1 MAQGDMQL
9 FDSLRPQLSYLDPE
23 QIDQVAKAYVLA
35 RDAHGEQTRSSGEP
49 YITHPVAVAGIL
61 AELRMDAQSLMAA
74 LMHDVMED
82 CGVSKDE
89 LQAEF
94 GLQVAE
100 LVEGVSKLT
109 QINFGSKAEQQAENF
124 RKMMMAMTRDIRV
137 ILIKLADR
145 LHNMRTLG
153 ALLPAKR
160 RRIAQETI
168 DIYAPIAN
176 RLGIY
181 QIKSE
186 LEDLGFA
193 ALYPYR
199 YKVLR
204 NSVKKAR
211 GNRKEI
217 VSGIAQAIEGR
228 LKKADIACTVIG
240 REKSLYSIYEKMRT
254 RVGSFAEVM
263 DIYGFRIVTDSED
276 NCYRTL
282 GQIHTLYKPVPG
294 RFKDYIAIPKTNGYQ
309 SLHTVLKGPHG
320 LHIEVQIR
328 TEAMDSVANHGVAAH
343 WRYKSNTP
351 NPVETRAKEWLRS
364 VIEFQQSAGD
374 SLEFVENVKFDLF
387 PDEVYVFTPNGNI
400 LELPAWAT
408 PVDFAYAIHTDVGNA
423 CIAAKIDRQLAP
435 LSTPL
440 RNGQTVEIITAPGAR
455 PNPTWLNFVVSGKA
469 RANIR
474 HFLKNQRRDDSVAMG
489 RRLLEKALGNKKLSD
504 FAEAE
509 QRRVAH
515 ETKHK
520 AFEDLLAD
528 IGIGAIAAVTVV
540 HRLDPDRRVI
550 KKEEGDAETGLKP
563 MAIRGTEGLLVT
575 YARCCCP
582 IPGDPIVGILQAGR
596 GIAVHVHSCP
606 HTAEFIRQPERS
618 VPLTWDKDVKGEF
631 SVELEVDV
639 VNQRGVL
646 AKLTATIAD
655 EEANIANV
663 EIDPRDG
670 SYNTIVFMVQVRGRL
685 HLANIMRRLRAMP
698 EVNRIMRHHRGA
710 GRGVALTK

>member
-1 MAQGDMQL
+1 
-9 FDSLRPQLSYLDPE
+9 
-23 QIDQVAKAYVLA
+23 
-35 RDAHGEQTRSSGEP
+35 
-49 YITHPVAVAGIL
+49 
-61 AELRMDAQSLMAA
+61 
-74 LMHDVMED
+74 
-82 CGVSKDE
+82 
-89 LQAEF
+89 
-94 GLQVAE
+94 
-100 LVEGVSKLT
+100 
-109 QINFGSKAEQQAENF
+109 
-124 RKMMMAMTRDIRV
+124 
-137 ILIKLADR
+137 
-145 LHNMRTLG
+145 
-153 ALLPAKR
+153 
-160 RRIAQETI
+160 
-168 DIYAPIAN
+168 
-176 RLGIY
+176 
-181 QIKSE
+181 
-186 LEDLGFA
+186 
-193 ALYPYR
+193 
-199 YKVLR
+199 
-204 NSVKKAR
+204 
-211 GNRKEI
+211 
-217 VSGIAQAIEGR
+217 
-228 LKKADIACTVIG
+228 
-240 REKSLYSIYEKMRT
+240 
-254 RVGSFAEVM
+254 
-263 DIYGFRIVTDSED
+263 
-276 NCYRTL
+276 
-282 GQIHTLYKPVPG
+282 
-294 RFKDYIAIPKTNGYQ
+294 
-309 SLHTVLKGPHG
+309 
-320 LHIEVQIR
+320 
-328 TEAMDSVANHGVAAH
+328 MDSVANHGVAAH

-489 RRLLEKALGNKKLSD
+489 RRLLEKALGAKKLSD
-504 FAEAE
+504 FSEAE
-509 QRRVAH
+509 LKRVAH

-520 AFEDLLAD
+520 VFDDMLAD

-550 KKEEGDAETGLKP
+550 KKEEDSPLKP

-582 IPGDPIVGILQAGR
+582 IPGDPIVGILQTGR

-606 HTAEFIRQPERS
+606 HTAEFIKQPERL

-655 EEANIANV
+655 EEANITNV